1 MKTEVD
7 KLDINKL
14 VNILTGLYNLKT
26 ILGDLDVGKLKNVP
40 TDLKKLSLVV
50 YNEFIKNTKFKAL
63 TTKVNKVGQK
73 ISGLTFFNS
82 H

>member
-50 YNEFIKNTKFKAL
+50 YKQVDKNTRFNKL
-63 TTKVNKVGQK
+63 NTKRY
-73 ISGLTFFNS
+73 
-82 H
+82 

>member
-7 KLDINKL
+7 KLDSNKL

-50 YNEFIKNTKFKAL
+50 YK
-63 TTKVNKVGQK
+63 
-73 ISGLTFFNS
+73 
-82 H
+82 